1 MNSSFIISLCLSSFF
16 FHVFGT
22 EAAPEYL
29 YHDCPNTTL
38 FTPNSI
44 YRSNL
49 HALLSSLSS
58 AAPGSTN
65 GFANANVGQNPPE
78 RAYGLFLCRGDL
90 NSTTCGRCV
99 AAGERDILQRCPNQ
113 RVSIIWYDQC
123 MLRYSN
129 WSILS
134 VMEQSPDR
142 VLYDIGNVIEPTRF
156 MQLLG
161 ETLRDIAVRASAGG
175 SEKKVAAAEANFTSS
190 QKLYALAQCTPDL
203 TASDCVKC
211 LQFASANLSQ
221 GKQGGRLLAPSCNLR
236 YELYPFYNA
245 SALPSPATPPPSLAP
260 SPPAPV
266 TGLEV
271 TCECLACLPP
281 SRLSI
286 FIILGLIFHVCSIHY
301 LAMASPAAGKGSLAH
316 GCHDLGKAGLTM
328 GERKWDWEVHVGSN
342 IFTVII
348 IVVALSV
355 ISTTVVLFLAWRFS
369 RRNATNR
376 HEVIQGDRIGLTEI
390 TNSQS
395 MLYDL
400 ATIVTATNNFSC
412 QNKLGHGG
420 FGEVFLGTLL
430 NGLLIAVK
438 RLSQSSRQSFEEF
451 KNEVT
456 LLPKLQHRNI
466 VQLLGFCLEGEEKL
480 LVYEFVQ
487 NKSLDYFLFDPEKS
501 KHLNWSIRYNIAC
514 GIARGMRYLHE
525 DSRIRIIHRD
535 MKSSNILL
543 DSEMNPKISDFGMAR
558 IFGIDQTLAMTER
571 IGGTYGYMSPEYV
584 MNGQFSVKS
593 DVYSFGVLL
602 LELII
607 GKKNSFFNQVD
618 KGEGIACYAWKN
630 WRDGTPLLVLD
641 PAIGETYSVAEV
653 ARCLRI
659 GLLCAQEDPNRRPTM
674 ADIVHELNSYSV
686 TLELPQQPA
695 FCSGRTGRLESNKS
709 TGRSITRAE
718 FG

>member
-16 FHVFGT
+16 FHVFCT

-161 ETLRDIAVRASAGG
+161 ETLRDIAMRASAGG

-211 LQFASANLSQ
+211 LQFASAHLPQ
-221 GKQGGRLLAPSCNLR
+221 GKQGGRLLFPSCNLR
-236 YELYPFYNA
+236 YDLYPFYNA

-271 TCECLACLPP
+271 TQKRLA
-281 SRLSI
+281 S
-286 FIILGLIFHVCSIHY
+286 

-316 GCHDLGKAGLTM
+316 GCHDLGKAGLTT
-328 GERKWDWEVHVGSN
+328 GERKWDWEVHGAR
-342 IFTVII
+342 T
-348 IVVALSV
+348 SV
-355 ISTTVVLFLAWRFS
+355 CGFAMKLAS
-369 RRNATNR
+369 K
-376 HEVIQGDRIGLTEI
+376 E
-390 TNSQS
+390 
-395 MLYDL
+395 
-400 ATIVTATNNFSC
+400 
-412 QNKLGHGG
+412 
-420 FGEVFLGTLL
+420 
-430 NGLLIAVK
+430 
-438 RLSQSSRQSFEEF
+438 FE
-451 KNEVT
+451 
-456 LLPKLQHRNI
+456 L
-466 VQLLGFCLEGEEKL
+466 
-480 LVYEFVQ
+480 
-487 NKSLDYFLFDPEKS
+487 
-501 KHLNWSIRYNIAC
+501 
-514 GIARGMRYLHE
+514 
-525 DSRIRIIHRD
+525 
-535 MKSSNILL
+535 
-543 DSEMNPKISDFGMAR
+543 
-558 IFGIDQTLAMTER
+558 
-571 IGGTYGYMSPEYV
+571 
-584 MNGQFSVKS
+584 
-593 DVYSFGVLL
+593 
-602 LELII
+602 
-607 GKKNSFFNQVD
+607 
-618 KGEGIACYAWKN
+618 
-630 WRDGTPLLVLD
+630 
-641 PAIGETYSVAEV
+641 
-653 ARCLRI
+653 
-659 GLLCAQEDPNRRPTM
+659 
-674 ADIVHELNSYSV
+674 
-686 TLELPQQPA
+686 
-695 FCSGRTGRLESNKS
+695 
-709 TGRSITRAE
+709 
-718 FG
+718 

>member
-1 MNSSFIISLCLSSFF
+1 MNSSFIISLYLSSFF
-16 FHVFGT
+16 FHVFCT

-29 YHDCPNTTL
+29 YHDCPNATL

-58 AAPGSTN
+58 AAPGSTS

-142 VLYDIGNVIEPTRF
+142 VLYDIGDVIEPTRF

-161 ETLRDIAVRASAGG
+161 ETLRDIAVRASAGA

-260 SPPAPV
+260 SLPAPV

-271 TCECLACLPP
+271 TC
-281 SRLSI
+281 
-286 FIILGLIFHVCSIHY
+286 
-301 LAMASPAAGKGSLAH
+301 
-316 GCHDLGKAGLTM
+316 
-328 GERKWDWEVHVGSN
+328 
-342 IFTVII
+342 
-348 IVVALSV
+348 
-355 ISTTVVLFLAWRFS
+355 
-369 RRNATNR
+369 
-376 HEVIQGDRIGLTEI
+376 LTEI

-641 PAIGETYSVAEV
+641 PAIGEPYSVAEV